1 MRTSSKFLVPSFSF
15 PVMATYN
22 WERKQRE
29 PGIFFERQVHP
40 LTDLFHEIDNCVT
53 APQGFRAG
61 TTACGIKSDG
71 SIPDL
76 AILASD
82 VPCTT
87 TGTFTTSTTRAAP
100 VLVCQERLKSGQAQA
115 IIVNSGNA
123 NCATGDLGLFN
134 AYRMTELVA
143 KKLNLENEMVLC
155 SSTGI
160 IGRQLPIDKIAHGV
174 AAIELSRE
182 QGNAFAEAIMTTD
195 TRPKRIALE
204 FQIDG
209 RTVRLGG
216 VTKGA
221 GMIYP
226 NMATM
231 LCYLTTDAAIEHEWM
246 KAEVKAAVDDS
257 FNMISMD
264 GDMSTNDTCILFANG
279 LAGNTPINA
288 QHPEAET
295 FHAALR
301 HVTTYLAREMA
312 RDGEGAT
319 KLMTV
324 HTRGAKNKADAVKA
338 ARAIT
343 LSPLWQCA
351 LAGGDPNWGRIAAA
365 LGASGCE
372 LNQATYDIFIGD
384 VQVMKQ
390 GMAAQYDQEAARQAM
405 AGNEVTVTIDL
416 HLGDGKATAWGCDL
430 THGYID
436 ENTLYTR

>member
-1 MRTSSKFLVPSFSF
+1 
-15 PVMATYN
+15 MAG
-22 WERKQRE
+22 
-29 PGIFFERQVHP
+29 GIYALSDIFR
-40 LTDLFHEIDNCVT
+40 EIDNCVT

-61 TTACGIKSDG
+61 VTASGIKSD
-71 SIPDL
+71 SHIPDL

-82 VPCTT
+82 VPCVAA
-87 TGTFTTSTTRAAP
+87 GTFTTSSTRAAP
-100 VLVCQERLKSGQAQA
+100 VLVCQERLKSGKAQA
-115 IIVNSGNA
+115 VVVNSGNA
-123 NCATGDLGLFN
+123 NCATGDLGLMN
-134 AYRMTELVA
+134 AYRMTELA
-143 KKLNLENEMVLC
+143 AQKLKLENDVVLC

-160 IGRQLPIDKIAHGV
+160 IGRQLPMEKVTAGV
-174 AAIELSRE
+174 AAIKLSRD
-182 QGNAFAEAIMTTD
+182 QGNAFSEAILTTD

-204 FQIDG
+204 FQIAG

-231 LCYLTTDAAIEHEWM
+231 LCYLTTDAAIEYEWM
-246 KAEVKAAVDDS
+246 RAEVKAAVDDS
-257 FNMISMD
+257 FNMMAMD
-264 GDMSTNDTCILFANG
+264 GDMSTNDTCVLFANG

-288 QHPEAET
+288 QHPEANT
-295 FHAALR
+295 FREALR
-301 HVTTYLAREMA
+301 RVTTYLAREMA

-324 HTRGAKNKADAVKA
+324 HVRGARHKADAVRA
-338 ARAIT
+338 ARSIT

-351 LAGGDPNWGRIAAA
+351 LAGGDPNWGRIVAA

-384 VQVMKQ
+384 VQVSKH
-390 GMAAQYDQEAARQAM
+390 GMAAQYDQNAARQVM
-405 AGNEVTVTIDL
+405 AQAEVTITIDL
-416 HLGDGKATAWGCDL
+416 HIGEGRATAWGCDL

>member
-1 MRTSSKFLVPSFSF
+1 LPD
-15 PVMATYN
+15 
-22 WERKQRE
+22 
-29 PGIFFERQVHP
+29 IFR
-40 LTDLFHEIDNCVT
+40 EIDNCVT

-61 TTACGIKSDG
+61 ITSCGIKSDS

-76 AILASD
+76 AILAGD
-82 VPCTT
+82 VPCVAS
-87 TGTFTTSTTRAAP
+87 GTFTPSSTRAAP
-100 VLVCQERLKSGQAQA
+100 VLVCQEHLKSGKAQA
-115 IIVNSGNA
+115 VVVNSGNA
-123 NCATGDLGLFN
+123 NCATGDVGLLN

-143 KKLNLENEMVLC
+143 KKLKLENEMVLC

-160 IGRQLPIDKIAHGV
+160 IGRQLPMEKIQAGV
-174 AAIELSRE
+174 AAIELSRDG
-182 QGNAFAEAIMTTD
+182 GNAFSEAIMTTD
-195 TRPKRIALE
+195 TRPKRMALE
-204 FQIDG
+204 FQIEG

-231 LCYLTTDAAIEHEWM
+231 LCYLTTDAAIEHAWIKTEL
-246 KAEVKAAVDDS
+246 KAAVDAS
-257 FNMISMD
+257 FNMLSID
-264 GDMSTNDTCILFANG
+264 GDMSTNDTCMLFANG
-279 LAGNTPINA
+279 LAGNTPING
-288 QHPEAET
+288 QHPEADRFRE
-295 FHAALR
+295 ALR
-301 HVTTYLAREMA
+301 RMTIYLAREMA

-324 HTRGAKNKADAVKA
+324 HVYGARDKADAVRA

-372 LNQATYDIFIGD
+372 LDQATYDIFIGD
-384 VQVMKQ
+384 VQVTKH
-390 GMAAQYDQEAARQAM
+390 GMAAQYDQDAARKAM
-405 AGNEVTVTIDL
+405 AEDEVIITIDL

>member
-1 MRTSSKFLVPSFSF
+1 VAQK
-15 PVMATYN
+15 
-22 WERKQRE
+22 
-29 PGIFFERQVHP
+29 
-40 LTDLFHEIDNCVT
+40 
-53 APQGFRAG
+53 
-61 TTACGIKSDG
+61 
-71 SIPDL
+71 
-76 AILASD
+76 
-82 VPCTT
+82 
-87 TGTFTTSTTRAAP
+87 
-100 VLVCQERLKSGQAQA
+100 LK
-115 IIVNSGNA
+115 
-123 NCATGDLGLFN
+123 
-134 AYRMTELVA
+134 
-143 KKLNLENEMVLC
+143 LENEMVLC

-160 IGRQLPIDKIAHGV
+160 IGRQLPMEKVQAGV
-174 AAIELSRE
+174 AAIELSRD
-182 QGNAFAEAIMTTD
+182 GGDAFSEAIMTTD

-204 FQIDG
+204 FQIEG

-231 LCYLTTDAAIEHEWM
+231 LCYLTTDAAIEHAWM
-246 KAEVKAAVDDS
+246 KAELKAAVDAS

-264 GDMSTNDTCILFANG
+264 GDMSTNDTCVLFANG
-279 LAGNTPINA
+279 LAGNTPIDG
-288 QHPEAET
+288 QHPEAGT
-295 FHAALR
+295 FREALR
-301 HVTTYLAREMA
+301 RVTIYLAREMV

-319 KLMTV
+319 RLMTV
-324 HTRGAKNKADAVKA
+324 HAQGARDKADAVKA

-372 LNQATYDIFIGD
+372 LDQTTYDIFIGD
-384 VQVMKQ
+384 VQVTKQ
-390 GMAAQYDQEAARQAM
+390 GMAAQYDQDAARQAM
-405 AGNEVTVTIDL
+405 AQDEVIITIDL

>member
-1 MRTSSKFLVPSFSF
+1 MLG
-15 PVMATYN
+15 
-22 WERKQRE
+22 
-29 PGIFFERQVHP
+29 GIFTLSDIFR
-40 LTDLFHEIDNCVT
+40 EIDNCVT

-61 TTACGIKSDG
+61 ITSCGIKSDG
-71 SIPDL
+71 LIPDL

-82 VPCTT
+82 VSCVA
-87 TGTFTTSTTRAAP
+87 TGTFTPSSTRAAP
-100 VLVCQERLKSGQAQA
+100 VMVCQERLRSGKAQA
-115 IIVNSGNA
+115 VIVNSGNA
-123 NCATGDLGLFN
+123 NCATGDVGLLN

-143 KKLNLENEMVLC
+143 KKLKLENELVLC

-160 IGRQLPIDKIAHGV
+160 IGRQLPMEKVQAGV

-182 QGNAFAEAIMTTD
+182 QGNAFSEAIMTTD

-204 FQIDG
+204 FQIEG

-231 LCYLTTDAAIEHEWM
+231 LCYLTTDAAISYEWM
-246 KAEVKAAVDDS
+246 KTEVKAAVDDS

-264 GDMSTNDTCILFANG
+264 GDMSTNDTCMLFANG
-279 LAGNTPINA
+279 LTGNTPINA
-288 QHPEAET
+288 QHPEAAT
-295 FHAALR
+295 FRQALR
-301 HVTTYLAREMA
+301 HVTVYLAREMA

-324 HTRGAKNKADAVKA
+324 QVHGARNKADAVKA
-338 ARAIT
+338 ARSIT

-351 LAGGDPNWGRIAAA
+351 LAGGDPNWGRITAA

-372 LNQATYDIFIGD
+372 LNQATYDISIGD

-390 GMAAQYDQEAARQAM
+390 GLAAQYDQDAARQAM
-405 AGNEVTVTIDL
+405 AGSEVTITIDL
-416 HLGDGKATAWGCDL
+416 HLDEGKATAWGCDL

>member
-1 MRTSSKFLVPSFSF
+1 MS
-15 PVMATYN
+15 
-22 WERKQRE
+22 E
-29 PGIFFERQVHP
+29 
-40 LTDLFHEIDNCVT
+40 LFHEIDNCVT

-61 TTACGIKSDG
+61 TVASGIKSD
-71 SIPDL
+71 STIKDL

-82 VPCTT
+82 VPCNAA
-87 TGTFTTSTTRAAP
+87 GTFTPSSTRAAP
-100 VLVCQERLKSGQAQA
+100 VLVCQERLKSGKAQA
-115 IIVNSGNA
+115 IVVNSGNA
-123 NCATGDLGLFN
+123 NCATGEVGLLN
-134 AYRMTELVA
+134 AYRITELA
-143 KKLNLENEMVLC
+143 AARLQIENEMVLC

-160 IGRQLPIDKIAHGV
+160 IGRQLPMEKITAGV
-174 AAIELSRE
+174 NNILLSSD
-182 QGNAFAEAIMTTD
+182 QGNAFSEAILTTD

-209 RTVRLGG
+209 RSVRLGG

-221 GMIYP
+221 GMIMP

-231 LCYLTTDAAIEHEWM
+231 LCYLTTDATLDQAWLQKELRS
-246 KAEVKAAVDDS
+246 AVADS
-257 FNMISMD
+257 FNMIAID

-279 LAGNTPINA
+279 LAGNSAINT
-288 QHPEAET
+288 QHPEAGT
-295 FHAALR
+295 FREALR
-301 HVTTYLAREMA
+301 RVPQYLAREIV

-324 HTRGAKNKADAVKA
+324 HVHGARDKADAIKA

-351 LAGGDPNWGRIAAA
+351 LAGEDPNWGRIVAA

-372 LNQATYDIFIGD
+372 LEQDRYDILIGD
-384 VQVMKQ
+384 VQVTKQ
-390 GMAAQYDQEAARQAM
+390 GMAAAYNQQQAHAVM
-405 AGNEVTVTIDL
+405 TGKEVIISVDL
-416 HLGDGKATAWGCDL
+416 HLGEGQATAWGCDL

>member
-1 MRTSSKFLVPSFSF
+1 
-15 PVMATYN
+15 
-22 WERKQRE
+22 
-29 PGIFFERQVHP
+29 
-40 LTDLFHEIDNCVT
+40 
-53 APQGFRAG
+53 
-61 TTACGIKSDG
+61 
-71 SIPDL
+71 
-76 AILASD
+76 
-82 VPCTT
+82 VPCVAA
-87 TGTFTTSTTRAAP
+87 GTFTPSSTRAAP
-100 VLVCQERLKSGQAQA
+100 VIVCQTRLRSGKAQA

-123 NCATGDLGLFN
+123 NCATGDVGLLN
-134 AYRMTELVA
+134 AYRMTEFVA
-143 KKLNLENEMVLC
+143 RRLKLENEMVLC

-160 IGRQLPIDKIAHGV
+160 IGRQLPIEKIEAGV
-174 AAIELSRE
+174 PAIELSSE
-182 QGNAFAEAIMTTD
+182 NGNAFSEAIMTTD

-204 FQIDG
+204 FEIEG

-231 LCYLTTDAAIEHEWM
+231 LCYLTTDAAIELTWM
-246 KAEVKAAVDDS
+246 QAELRAAVADS

-264 GDMSTNDTCILFANG
+264 GAMSTNDTCILLANG

-288 QHPEAET
+288 QHPEAGT
-295 FHAALR
+295 FHEALR
-301 HVTTYLAREMA
+301 RVTQYLAREMA

-324 HTRGAKNKADAVKA
+324 HVRGARHKADAVKA

-351 LAGGDPNWGRIAAA
+351 LAGGDPNWGRIVAA

-372 LNQATYDIFIGD
+372 LNTSTYDIFIGD
-384 VQVMKQ
+384 VQVLKQ
-390 GMAAQYDQEAARQAM
+390 GMAAQYDNTVARAAM
-405 AGNEVTVTIDL
+405 AGSEVTIMIDL
-416 HLGDGKATAWGCDL
+416 HLDDGEATAWGCDL

>member
-1 MRTSSKFLVPSFSF
+1 MLSDIF
-15 PVMATYN
+15 
-22 WERKQRE
+22 RE
-29 PGIFFERQVHP
+29 V
-40 LTDLFHEIDNCVT
+40 DNCVT

-61 TTACGIKSDG
+61 VTACGIKSDG
-71 SIPDL
+71 TIKDL
-76 AILASD
+76 GILASD
-82 VPCTT
+82 VPCVAA
-87 TGTFTTSTTRAAP
+87 GTFTTSTTRAAP
-100 VLVCQERLKSGQAQA
+100 VIVCQERLRSGRAQA
-115 IIVNSGNA
+115 VIVNSGNA
-123 NCATGDLGLFN
+123 NCATGEPGLLN
-134 AYRMTELVA
+134 AYRMTEYAA
-143 KKLNLENEMVLC
+143 KRLNIESEMVLC

-160 IGRQLPIDKIAHGV
+160 IGRQLPIEKIQAGV
-174 AAIELSRE
+174 SAIELSAD
-182 QGNAFAEAIMTTD
+182 QGNAFAEAILTTD
-195 TRPKRIALE
+195 TRPKRMALE
-204 FQIDG
+204 FQIEG

-231 LCYLTTDAAIEHEWM
+231 LCYLTTDAAIEQQWM
-246 KAEVKAAVDDS
+246 KTELHAAVVDS
-257 FNMISMD
+257 FNMMAMD

-279 LAGNTPINA
+279 LAGNTPLNA
-288 QHPEAET
+288 QHPEAGT
-295 FHAALR
+295 FREALR
-301 HVTTYLAREMA
+301 RVTRYLAREMA

-324 HTRGAKNKADAVKA
+324 YVRGARDKADAVKA

-351 LAGGDPNWGRIAAA
+351 LAGGDPNWGRIVAA

-372 LNQATYDIFIGD
+372 LDQDSYDISIGD

-390 GMAAQYDQEAARQAM
+390 GLAARYAQDDARAAM
-405 AGNEVTVTIDL
+405 AGSEVTISIDL
-416 HLGDGKATAWGCDL
+416 HLGEGQATAWGCDL

>member
-1 MRTSSKFLVPSFSF
+1 
-15 PVMATYN
+15 MAD
-22 WERKQRE
+22 
-29 PGIFFERQVHP
+29 I
-40 LTDLFHEIDNCVT
+40 LHEIDNCVT

-61 TTACGIKSDG
+61 TIASGIKSDS

-76 AILASD
+76 AILTSD
-82 VPCTT
+82 VPCIA
-87 TGTFTTSTTRAAP
+87 TGTFTTSSTRAAP
-100 VLVCQERLKSGQAQA
+100 VLLCLERLKSGTAQA
-115 IIVNSGNA
+115 VIVNSGNA
-123 NCATGDLGLFN
+123 NCATGDLGLLN
-134 AYRMTELVA
+134 AYRMTEYAA
-143 KKLNLENEMVLC
+143 KRLDIEPDMVLC

-160 IGRQLPIDKIAHGV
+160 IGRQLPIEKIKVGAEH
-174 AAIELSRE
+174 IQLSKE
-182 QGNAFAEAIMTTD
+182 HGNAFGEAIMTTD
-195 TRPKRIALE
+195 TRPKRIAVE
-204 FQIDG
+204 FQIEG

-231 LCYLTTDAAIEHEWM
+231 LCYLTTDAALEHAWM
-246 KAEVKAAVDDS
+246 QQELRAAVDET

-288 QHPEAET
+288 QHPEAGT
-295 FHAALR
+295 FRTALLHVMR
-301 HVTTYLAREMA
+301 HLAKEMA

-319 KLMTV
+319 KLMIV
-324 HTRGAKNKADAVKA
+324 HVRGAYNNADAKKA

-351 LAGGDPNWGRIAAA
+351 LAGGDPNWGRIVAA

-372 LNQATYDIFIGD
+372 LHQDTYDIFIGD
-384 VQVMKQ
+384 IQVTDK
-390 GMAAQYDQEAARQAM
+390 GMATHYDNDQARTVM
-405 AGNEVTVTIDL
+405 RGNEVTIMVDL
-416 HLGDGKATAWGCDL
+416 HLGTGEATAWGCDL

>member
-1 MRTSSKFLVPSFSF
+1 MLSDT
-15 PVMATYN
+15 
-22 WERKQRE
+22 
-29 PGIFFERQVHP
+29 
-40 LTDLFHEIDNCVT
+40 FHEIDNCVT

-61 TTACGIKSDG
+61 ITSCGIKSDG
-71 SIPDL
+71 EIPDL

-82 VPCTT
+82 VPCVAA
-87 TGTFTTSTTRAAP
+87 GTFTTSSTRAAP
-100 VLVCQERLKSGQAQA
+100 VLVCQERLKSGKAQA
-115 IIVNSGNA
+115 LIVNSGNA
-123 NCATGDLGLFN
+123 NCATGDVGLMN

-143 KKLNLENEMVLC
+143 NKLQLENEMVLC

-160 IGRQLPIDKIAHGV
+160 IGRQLPMEKIQAGV
-174 AAIELSRE
+174 RTIELSSE
-182 QGNAFAEAIMTTD
+182 GGNAFAMAIMTTD
-195 TRPKRIALE
+195 TRPKRMALE
-204 FQIDG
+204 FVIDG
-209 RTVRLGG
+209 KTVRLGG

-231 LCYLTTDAAIEHEWM
+231 LCYLTTDAAIELAWLKSEL
-246 KAEVKAAVDDS
+246 KGAVDDS

-264 GDMSTNDTCILFANG
+264 GDMSTNDTCILLANG
-279 LAGNTPINA
+279 LAGNNPINA
-288 QHPEAET
+288 EHPQAGT
-295 FHAALR
+295 FREALR
-301 HVTTYLAREMA
+301 RMTIYLAREMA

-324 HTRGAKNKADAVKA
+324 HVLGAKDKVDAAKA

-351 LAGGDPNWGRIAAA
+351 LAGGDPNWGRIVAA

-372 LNQATYDIFIGD
+372 LNPATYDIFIGD
-384 VQVMKQ
+384 VQVTKQ
-390 GMAAQYDQEAARQAM
+390 GMSAEYDQQGAKNAM
-405 AGNEVTVTIDL
+405 AHDEVIVTIDL